1 MFCLLYNETTK
12 KEIPPAKKVK
22 RSLLSTAAVIYSQIG
37 VIVMLELTNEVWAQ
51 IIGFMGTAFIVIGI
65 IRLDI
70 LAREQEK
77 SV

>member
-1 MFCLLYNETTK
+1 
-12 KEIPPAKKVK
+12 
-22 RSLLSTAAVIYSQIG
+22 
-37 VIVMLELTNEVWAQ
+37 MLELTNEVWAQ